1 MRTVFVV
8 AHTTRKPE
16 ITAILARLLPWL
28 RKTAKVVGVAR
39 DHRGDLSKVKAD
51 LVITLGGDG
60 TMLSV
65 ARRLKGNPVPV
76 LGVNLGQL
84 GFLAE
89 VDISDLK
96 KVLPWI
102 LKGDY
107 VLSPRMM
114 LRTLVAPPNRRGKPK
129 EYIALNDAVLLRL
142 PKATMMTVGV
152 SVSGEAVAVYKGD
165 GLIVA
170 TATGSTGYSLSAGGP
185 ILSERLKA
193 LILVPICPH
202 TLANRPIVVSGNEVI
217 EVVPETRSGSP
228 VELVMDGQ
236 VSASLKSGT
245 RVSIEKA
252 PYQFNLVTVGR
263 KGRYETIRDKLHWA
277 GWVKEHRHR

>member
-16 ITAILARLLPWL
+16 ITAILARLLSWP
-28 RKTAKVVGVAR
+28 RKSAKVVGVAR
-39 DHRGDLSKVKAD
+39 DHRGDLSKIKAD

-245 RVSIEKA
+245 RVSVEKA

>member
-8 AHTTRKPE
+8 AHIARKPE
-16 ITAILARLLPWL
+16 IAAILARLLPWL

-39 DHRGDLSKVKAD
+39 DHRGDLSKIKAD
-51 LVITLGGDG
+51 LILTLGGDG

-89 VDISDLK
+89 VGIGDLK

-114 LRTLVAPPNRRGKPK
+114 LRTRVAPPNRRGKPK

-217 EVVPETRSGSP
+217 EVIPETRSGSP

-236 VSASLKSGT
+236 VSTSLKSGT

>member
-28 RKTAKVVGVAR
+28 RKSAKVVGVAR
-39 DHRGDLSKVKAD
+39 DHRGDLSKIKAD

-245 RVSIEKA
+245 RVSVEKA

>member
-39 DHRGDLSKVKAD
+39 DHRGDLSKLKAD

-89 VDISDLK
+89 VGIGDLK

-114 LRTLVAPPNRRGKPK
+114 LRTLVAPPGRRGKPK

-152 SVSGEAVAVYKGD
+152 SVSGEAVATYKGD

-277 GWVKEHRHR
+277 GWVKEHRNR